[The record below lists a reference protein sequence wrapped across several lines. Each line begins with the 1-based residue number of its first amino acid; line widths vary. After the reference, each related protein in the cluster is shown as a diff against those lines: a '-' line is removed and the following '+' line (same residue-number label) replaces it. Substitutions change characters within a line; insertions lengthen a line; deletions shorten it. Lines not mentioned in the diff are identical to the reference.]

1 MEAQRLGLAAAEP
14 ELDVLERAAGS
25 CCWKWGSRCSAAG
38 ARGAG
43 VGGGILV
50 LEMELEVLRGG
61 KWRCL
66 AAGAGGSGRGE
77 IEVPLPAGG
86 NTCRS
91 SSRWR
96 WIASSVRRTGVVC
109 NDYIFGKGLIVKL
122 ICSQKFSPR
131 DK

>member
-14 ELDVLERAAGS
+14 ELDVLERAVGS

-43 VGGGILV
+43 FGRGILV
-50 LEMELEVLRGG
+50 LEMELEVVRGG

-66 AAGAGGSGRGE
+66 AAGAGGSGWGE

-91 SSRWR
+91 SSRW
-96 WIASSVRRTGVVC
+96 IASSALRTGVVC